1 MFSLR
6 WIFFSTLWKI
16 VFYYFFMSIY
26 FECIWH
32 LFIYFIP
39 VFLQLDNAELLINK
53 VYGSGDGGE
62 TFAEFQV
69 DVEII

>member
-1 MFSLR
+1 MD
-6 WIFFSTLWKI
+6 FFFNSVKNRVLL
-16 VFYYFFMSIY
+16 FFMSIY